1 MLHPVL
7 SRLPP
12 GYTKLCRRTGILCCT
27 SAFGID
33 TNPFSRV
40 HASGV
45 RMCVTADRNQNISYG
60 ISLALQNIALLF
72 WQPSLRKKKQKTN
85 KHKNKTQTTSQQ
97 KVSHYFS
104 SLCPPRRHALAKQT
118 HAPPTLTPP
127 AHVPPLKHGTV
138 HAAPECSHSP
148 CTRV

>member
-40 HASGV
+40 HVSGV

-72 WQPSLRKKKQKTN
+72 WQPSLRKKQK
-85 KHKNKTQTTSQQ
+85 
-97 KVSHYFS
+97 
-104 SLCPPRRHALAKQT
+104 KQT
-118 HAPPTLTPP
+118 NTKTRRKR
-127 AHVPPLKHGTV
+127 PLNKRCPILFLLFV
-138 HAAPECSHSP
+138 HLVVTHSP
-148 CTRV
+148 NRHMLPPPPPHPPMFHH